1 MSYPT
6 RQPADISSAVSSGK
20 GVDTV
25 GMEQLRRSLISVLG
39 RIAER
44 GWARATAGNFSVLLE
59 REPMRMLMSPS
70 GVDKSLLSE
79 RDLIEV
85 SGAGEAITEGGKAS
99 AETLLHTVIYEQ
111 RPASCVLHVHT
122 VWNTLLSKKY
132 QKQGVLTISG
142 YEILKALSGVTTH
155 EHSERI
161 PVFENT
167 QDIAALARLVKD
179 ELRRDK
185 SVKSFL
191 IAGHGVYTWGDSP
204 ETALRHLEALE
215 FLFETL
221 VRTEQPNL

>member
-1 MSYPT
+1 MSYQT
-6 RQPADISSAVSSGK
+6 RQPVDVSSGK
-20 GVDTV
+20 GVDIV
-25 GMEQLRRSLISVLG
+25 GMEQLRRSLISVVG

-59 REPMRMLMSPS
+59 REPLRMLMSPS
-70 GVDKSLLSE
+70 GVDKSLLAE

-85 SGAGEAITEGGKAS
+85 SGTGEAITEGGKAS

-111 RPASCVLHVHT
+111 RPANCVLHVHT
-122 VWNTLLSKKY
+122 VWNTILSKKY
-132 QKQGVLTISG
+132 QTQGSLTIAG
-142 YEILKALSGVTTH
+142 YEILKALSGVKTH

-161 PVFENT
+161 PVYDNT
-167 QDIAALARLVKD
+167 QDIAALSRLVKD
-179 ELRRDK
+179 ELTRDTN
-185 SVKSFL
+185 VKSFL
-191 IAGHGVYTWGDSP
+191 IAGHGVYTWGDSS